1 MRETCTN
8 RINADILLNEP
19 IGGIRFGTDALL
31 LADFASN
38 MRKGLCIDLGTGSGV
53 IPLLLL
59 ATGSRVDFCGLE
71 LQPEYAKIAQENAS
85 NNNFSDR
92 FKVICGSAENFKE
105 LFTCGSADYVI
116 TNPPYMR
123 LDCGDNNESAA
134 LNIARREVSGGIDMF
149 CKAASWCLKSGG
161 GFFAVYRPD
170 RLVNLLYAM
179 RENRIEPKR
188 LRAVVSSVGKK
199 PSLILVEGRKDGKE
213 GLVYENDLVIYTD
226 NSHTEQTNEMKEI
239 YKRF

>member
-1 MRETCTN
+1 MCDIQTN
-8 RINADILLNEP
+8 KINADVVLQEP

-31 LADFASN
+31 LADFASG
-38 MRKGLCIDLGTGSGV
+38 MKKGLCIDLGTGSGV

-59 ATGSRVDFCGLE
+59 ATGCKADFCGLE
-71 LQPEYAKIAQENAS
+71 LQEEYAKIAKENADK
-85 NNNFSDR
+85 NGFSDR
-92 FKVICGSAENFKE
+92 FRIICGNAENFKE
-105 LFTCGSADYVI
+105 IFTCGEADYVV

-123 LDCGDNNESAA
+123 IDCGEENESTA
-134 LNIARREVSGGIDMF
+134 LNIARREVSGGAQMF
-149 CKAASWCLKSGG
+149 CKTASWCLKSGG

-170 RLVNLLYAM
+170 RLVNLICAM

-188 LRAVVSSVGKK
+188 LRAVVPSIGKK

-226 NSHTEQTNEMKEI
+226 GSHTVQTDEMAEI
-239 YKRF
+239 YKKF